1 MPNLTVSAKQQEL
14 LQQALADA
22 VYYRDPPA
30 KCEAC
35 EALNDEA
42 KLCGE
47 CAELLARSSS
57 YLDLGNELGMTIAA

>member
-22 VYYRDPPA
+22 VYYRDPPV

-47 CAELLARSSS
+47 CAELLARSGA